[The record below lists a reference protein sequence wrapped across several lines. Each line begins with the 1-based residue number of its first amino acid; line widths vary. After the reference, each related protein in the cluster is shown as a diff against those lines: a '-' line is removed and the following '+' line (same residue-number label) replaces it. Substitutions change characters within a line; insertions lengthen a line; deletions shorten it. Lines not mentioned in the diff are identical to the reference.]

1 MSLKDKAR
9 KMLPEVAIS
18 SIGFFRK
25 QLKQARAASLPLLTE
40 RDLTRILTD
49 DLKLSTGDT
58 VFIHSSIDQLN
69 LEFPFYRLLSLI
81 QQAIGP
87 EGTAL
92 FPTYPQASSYEFL
105 SRGEIFDVRKTPS
118 YTGILTEF
126 ARRQRSA
133 LRSLHP
139 TKSVCAIGR
148 YARELTGTHQL
159 SPYSY
164 DQGSPYKK
172 IVEYDGKI
180 VGLGVLTRNLS
191 FVHCADDALKDDFPV
206 RPYHE
211 RLFEAQC
218 INYDGQV
225 EIVSTYAHD
234 LRKMNHNIP
243 RFMKRYIP
251 AEVCQ
256 DLSLQGRPFF
266 RTDAG
271 KLFAHMVKLAE
282 KGITIYP
289 RSAYSNDRRRS

>member
-1 MSLKDKAR
+1 M
-9 KMLPEVAIS
+9 PEMAVS
-18 SIGFFRK
+18 SIGYVRK
-25 QLKQARAASLPLLTE
+25 KLKQARAASLPPLTE

-49 DLKLSTGDT
+49 DLKLSNGDT

-81 QQAIGP
+81 RQTIGP

-105 SRGEIFDVRKTPS
+105 SGEKIFDVRKTPS

-126 ARRQRSA
+126 ARRQRNA

-148 YARELTGTHQL
+148 YARELTDTHQL
-159 SPYSY
+159 SPYPY
-164 DQGSPYKK
+164 DQNSPYKK

-211 RLFEAQC
+211 QIFAAQC
-218 INYDGQV
+218 INYEGQA
-225 EIVSTYAHD
+225 EIVPTYAHD

-243 RFMKRYIP
+243 RFMKKHIP
-251 AEVCQ
+251 AEVCE
-256 DLSLQGRPFF
+256 DLRLQGRAFF
-266 RTDAG
+266 RADARS
-271 KLFAHMVKLAE
+271 LFALMVRLA
-282 KGITIYP
+282 KNGITIYP
-289 RSAYSNDRRRS
+289 RSAYSPDQRKS